1 MPYTIIQPPFTL
13 EFREMPKPELKS
25 YCAWFMT
32 KKKITAA
39 ELMAKLNADPEFAA
53 KRAREEEERQKR
65 EAEYRRAEA
74 PLVEE
79 LRAAGFQ
86 IQSAWDLVNTPGSY
100 PKALPILLAHLARPY
115 PGPVREGI
123 GRALAVPEA
132 KFGWAVLTRLYREE
146 PETRVRSGLAAAIAA
161 AADDTVIDDVIG
173 LASDTRHGSS
183 RLLLLSA
190 LERSADPRARTALME
205 LGTDPELAKEIQLI
219 LRRLRRTKR

>member
-1 MPYTIIQPPFTL
+1 
-13 EFREMPKPELKS
+13 
-25 YCAWFMT
+25 MT

-39 ELMAKLNADPEFAA
+39 ELMEKLNADPEFVA
-53 KRAREEEERQKR
+53 KRAQEEEERQKR

-79 LRAAGFQ
+79 LRAAGFH

-100 PKALPILLAHLARPY
+100 PKALPILLAHLPRTY

-123 GRALAVPEA
+123 ARALAVPEA

-146 PETRVRSGLAAAIAA
+146 PEARVRSGLAVAIAA
-161 AADDTVIDDVIG
+161 AADDTVVDDVIA
-173 LASDTRHGSS
+173 LIRDTRHGSS

-190 LERSADPRARTALME
+190 LERSTDPRTRAALME
-205 LGTDPELAKEIQLI
+205 LGTDPELVKEIQVI
-219 LRRLRRTKR
+219 LRRLKRSKR